1 MDIQMLKFKL
11 TEFKQLIFAYSSL
24 NFQRIPFIRTKFL
37 RCMYF
42 TTWMHVTYAR
52 DYEICNLMLPSFRP
66 DTREFITVVKQEPE
80 VKTFTKNR

>member
-1 MDIQMLKFKL
+1 MLKFKL

-42 TTWMHVTYAR
+42 ATWMHMIMKYAILCFHPF
-52 DYEICNLMLPSFRP
+52 DLIHENS
-66 DTREFITVVKQEPE
+66 
-80 VKTFTKNR
+80 